1 MAALK
6 KLKEAA
12 ALVLL
17 SDQPSRVALLRLP
30 LSPSVSLVSK
40 PCVPPALGPRP
51 TEAPCCLP
59 PSCHTDNYHR
69 GRCYSQRN
77 CHDICELES
86 VGHTSNNSHSKGL
99 PNLALAGAV
108 SVYQWTNGISAL
120 TRDLLRFG
128 SSSRTQVELEHDC
141 KTTTLPPNI
150 TSGRSFDLQ
159 PSTIDRY
166 HTLLLQL
173 LQDTSHGEHHS
184 QSSLSPSSPSTSA
197 DFVVQQLHSINV
209 DQGERPFSAA
219 VVLQQADR
227 LEHAREPPTSP
238 TAGER
243 QKDQPQGTQ
252 GHSQKQVERR
262 GEEQPEGRGRGKWLP
277 SDKATPAQMSVI
289 LLKLREEV
297 YSVCRES
304 YERDEFPSHL
314 YFYCHTA
321 ASILRWSP

>member
-30 LSPSVSLVSK
+30 LSPSVSLLSK
-40 PCVPPALGPRP
+40 PCIPPALGPRP
-51 TEAPCCLP
+51 TEAPCSLP
-59 PSCHTDNYHR
+59 PSCTDNYHH
-69 GRCYSQRN
+69 GRHYSQKSY
-77 CHDICELES
+77 HDARKFEL
-86 VGHTSNNSHSKGL
+86 VGHTGNNNSKGL

-108 SVYQWTNGISAL
+108 SVYQLTNGISAL

-128 SSSRTQVELEHDC
+128 SSSSTRLELERDR
-141 KTTTLPPNI
+141 KVSTSSPDI
-150 TSGRSFDLQ
+150 TNRDFDLQ

-184 QSSLSPSSPSTSA
+184 QSSLSPSSPSSSTE
-197 DFVVQQLHSINV
+197 FVVQQLHSLNA
-209 DQGERPFSAA
+209 DQGERLFGAA

-227 LEHAREPPTSP
+227 LEHAKEPPTSP
-238 TAGER
+238 TAGEQ

-262 GEEQPEGRGRGKWLP
+262 GEEQPEGRGRRGKWLP

-297 YSVCRES
+297 
-304 YERDEFPSHL
+304 
-314 YFYCHTA
+314 
-321 ASILRWSP
+321 

>member
-1 MAALK
+1 MAALR

-17 SDQPSRVALLRLP
+17 NDQPSRVALLRLP
-30 LSPSVSLVSK
+30 LSPSVSLLSK
-40 PCVPPALGPRP
+40 PCIPPALGPRP
-51 TEAPCCLP
+51 TEAPCSLP
-59 PSCHTDNYHR
+59 PSPTDNYHR
-69 GRCYSQRN
+69 GRRYLQRK
-77 CHDICELES
+77 CHDVREFES
-86 VGHTSNNSHSKGL
+86 VGHTSNNSNGKGL
-99 PNLALAGAV
+99 PNLALASAV
-108 SVYQWTNGISAL
+108 SVYQWTNGISVL

-141 KTTTLPPNI
+141 KTTAPPPDI

-173 LQDTSHGEHHS
+173 LQDTSHGEHDS
-184 QSSLSPSSPSTSA
+184 QSPLSPSSSPSTSA
-197 DFVVQQLHSINV
+197 DFVVQQFHSINV
-209 DQGERPFSAA
+209 DQGEQPFSAA

-262 GEEQPEGRGRGKWLP
+262 EEEQPEGRGRRGKWLP

-297 YSVCRES
+297 YSVC
-304 YERDEFPSHL
+304 ER
-314 YFYCHTA
+314 
-321 ASILRWSP
+321 I